1 MAKKIF
7 SPKGSAWAEVED
19 NPALSSAAKLA
30 TATLR
35 AAGNL
40 PVGTNR
46 IIAVGDLQDPAA
58 QTIAAGVGRFLK
70 IEANQI
76 IAGSGNFDEAVA
88 QKLWTQIITAREG
101 VFDKIKSNMLAVGA
115 LDGQQI
121 TGATV
126 RTASSGRRVVMDANG
141 LRIEGGQDGD
151 DAFRIDA
158 ATGRV
163 TMTGGIVARDDWSWV
178 NFSDW
183 YLVRGEHDNIGD
195 LGMGIGFNR
204 SVSPT
209 RFPGGIYLFKTLGGE
224 LGTAIAPP
232 HNPGLQDGQMRL
244 MPYELSWGGEQCS
257 LKIEREYFQLSA
269 ARGGIYLNAKTT
281 QMTLRSI
288 YGRTNLI
295 LGGQG
300 ANAFVQLG
308 DAVDTGTGY
317 SAGHGWA
324 QVCTLNGFR
333 TNGYFS
339 VKGTT
344 ASLWS
349 KDGGQFLS
357 VSPNGLSSSG
367 RTKQFIMHVPRLSN
381 EHGGKM
387 LRHKCSESPYDGIE
401 YWTTLKLD
409 DNGAA
414 SWDLPD
420 YVPVIASRRAPW
432 AVLATANRGQV
443 NATLDRGES
452 LYRVHINGEPGAEVS
467 ILVKGARIVEMEG
480 AAGGVS
486 RWADLGDESPWADN
500 PVTSAYEEG
509 TFPEHEDGEI
519 EW

>member
-1 MAKKIF
+1 MARKVT
-7 SPKGSAWAEVED
+7 SPKGSVWAEVED

-30 TATLR
+30 AATLQ
-35 AAGNL
+35 AARKY
-40 PVGTNR
+40 PVGTNQ
-46 IIAVGDLQDPAA
+46 IVAVGDLQDPAA

-76 IAGSGNFDEAVA
+76 VAGSGNFDEAVA
-88 QKLWTQIITAREG
+88 QKLWTQIITAKDG
-101 VFDKIKSNMLAVGA
+101 VFNKITANMLAAGA
-115 LDGQQI
+115 LDGQLI
-121 TGATV
+121 TGSTV
-126 RTASSGRRVVMDANG
+126 RTSSFGRRVIMDRNG

-158 ATGRV
+158 STGRV
-163 TMTGGIVARDDWSWV
+163 TITGGITSRDSWSWV

-183 YLVRGEHDNIGD
+183 YLVSGATGDIGD
-195 LGMGIGFNR
+195 IGMGVGFNR
-204 SVSPT
+204 SVSPVQ
-209 RFPGGIYLFKTLGGE
+209 FPGGLYMYKTKGGE
-224 LGTAIAPP
+224 LGTIVAPP
-232 HNPGLQDGQMRL
+232 HNSGLQNGLLQIK
-244 MPYELSWGGEQCS
+244 PYELEWGGEQCS
-257 LKIEREYFQLSA
+257 LKIDREFFQLSA
-269 ARGGIYLNAKTT
+269 ARGGMYLNAKTT
-281 QMTLRSI
+281 QVTLRST

-295 LGGQG
+295 LGGQSTH
-300 ANAFVQLG
+300 AFVQLG
-308 DAVDTGTGY
+308 DASSTGTGY

-324 QVCTLNGFR
+324 QVCTLDGFR
-333 TNGYFS
+333 AHGYFS
-339 VKGTT
+339 VKGNT

-349 KDGGQFLS
+349 RDGGQFLS
-357 VSPNGLSSSG
+357 VSNSGLSSSG
-367 RTKQFIMHVPRLSN
+367 RTKQFIMHVPRMSN

-401 YWTTLKLD
+401 YWTSLKLD

-432 AVLATANRGQV
+432 AVLATADRGQV
-443 NATLDRGES
+443 NATLERGET
-452 LYRVHINGEPGAEVS
+452 LYRVHATGEPGAEVS

-486 RWADLGDESPWADN
+486 RWKDLGDESPWADN

-509 TFPEHEDGEI
+509 AFPEHEDGDI

>member
-1 MAKKIF
+1 MARTQF
-7 SPKGSAWAEVED
+7 SPKGSKWAEVED

-30 TATLR
+30 AATLR

-46 IIAVGDLQDPAA
+46 IIAIGDLQDPAA

-101 VFDKIKSNMLAVGA
+101 VFDKIKSNMIAAGA

-121 TGATV
+121 TGATI
-126 RTASSGRRVVMDANG
+126 RTANSGRRVVMDANG
-141 LRIEGGQDGD
+141 FRIEGGQDGD

-163 TMTGGIVARDDWSWV
+163 TMTGGIVARDDWSWA

-183 YLVRGEHDNIGD
+183 YLVGNGGGSD

-204 SVSPT
+204 SVSPAT
-209 RFPGGIYLFKTLGGE
+209 FPGGIYLFKDQGGT
-224 LGTAIAPP
+224 LGTAVTPP
-232 HNPGLQDGQMRL
+232 HYPGRQAGRL
-244 MPYELSWGGEQCS
+244 ELKPEELTWGGSVSS
-257 LKIEREYFQLSA
+257 LDIKKDYFQISSA
-269 ARGGIYLNAKTT
+269 NSGIFLNAKKS
-281 QMTLRSI
+281 QVTLRST
-288 YGRTNLI
+288 YSRTNLI
-295 LGGQG
+295 LGTGQSS
-300 ANAFVQLG
+300 AFVHLG
-308 DAVDTGTGY
+308 DSTSTATGFT
-317 SAGHGWA
+317 AAHGWA
-324 QVCTLNGFR
+324 QVCDLD
-333 TNGYFS
+333 GY
-339 VKGTT
+339 KTHGYLTIHGNT

-349 KDGGQFLS
+349 KEGGHFVR
-357 VSPNGLSSSG
+357 VSSNGLTSSG
-367 RTKQFIMHVPRLSN
+367 KTKQFIMHVPRMSS
-381 EHGGKM
+381 ERGGQM

-401 YWTTLKLD
+401 YWSSLTLD
-409 DNGAA
+409 DEGAGT
-414 SWDLPD
+414 WDLPD

-452 LYRVHINGEPGAEVS
+452 LYRVHVNGEPGAEVS
-467 ILVKGARIVEMEG
+467 VLVKGARIVEMEG

-486 RWADLGDESPWADN
+486 RWEDLGDESPWTEN
-500 PVTSAYEEG
+500 PVITDYGEG
-509 TFPEHEDGEI
+509 KFPEHEDGEI
-519 EW
+519 KW

>member
-1 MAKKIF
+1 MGRKQT
-7 SPKGSAWAEVED
+7 SPKGSVWAEVED

-30 TATLR
+30 AATLQ
-35 AAGNL
+35 AARKY
-40 PVGTNR
+40 PVGTNQ

-76 IAGSGNFDEAVA
+76 IAGSGNFDEAVVR
-88 QKLWTQIITAREG
+88 KLWTQIITAREG
-101 VFDKIKSNMLAVGA
+101 VFDKIKSNMIAVGA

-121 TGATV
+121 TGATI
-126 RTASSGRRVVMDANG
+126 RTANSGRRVVMDANG
-141 LRIEGGQDGD
+141 LRIEGGRDGD

-158 ATGRV
+158 VSGRV
-163 TMTGGIVARDDWSWV
+163 TMTGGIVSRDDWSWV

-183 YLVRGEHDNIGD
+183 YLVGGNNGNIGD

-204 SVSPT
+204 SVSPAK
-209 RFPGGIYLFKTLGGE
+209 FPGGMYLFKTLGGE
-224 LGTAIAPP
+224 LGTAVTPP
-232 HNPGLQDGQMRL
+232 HDPGLQGGQMQL
-244 MPYELSWGGEQCS
+244 LPYEFSWGGEQCG
-257 LKIEREYFQLSA
+257 LRIEREYFQLSA
-269 ARGGIYLNAKTT
+269 ARGGIYLSAKTT
-281 QMTLRSI
+281 QMTLRST

-300 ANAFVQLG
+300 AAAFVQLG
-308 DAVDTGTGY
+308 DSSDTGTGY

-333 TNGYFS
+333 SNGYFS

-367 RTKQFIMHVPRLSN
+367 RTKQFIMHVPRMSN

-401 YWTTLKLD
+401 YWTTLTLD
-409 DNGAA
+409 DKGTG

-432 AVLATANRGQV
+432 AVLATASRGQV

-452 LYRVHINGEPGAEVS
+452 LYQVHVSGEPGAEVS
-467 ILVKGARIVEMEG
+467 VLVKGARIVEMEG

-486 RWADLGDESPWADN
+486 RWKDLGDESPWAEN

-509 TFPEHEDGEI
+509 TFPAHEDGEI

>member
-1 MAKKIF
+1 MARKQF
-7 SPKGSAWAEVED
+7 SPKGSEWAEVED

-30 TATLR
+30 AATLR

-46 IIAVGDLQDPAA
+46 IIAIGDLQDPAA

-70 IEANQI
+70 IEANQV
-76 IAGSGNFDEAVA
+76 IAGSGNFDEAVVR
-88 QKLWTQIITAREG
+88 KLWTQIVTAKDG
-101 VFDKIKSNMLAVGA
+101 VFDKIKSNMIAVGA

-121 TGATV
+121 TGATI
-126 RTASSGRRVVMDANG
+126 RTANSGRRVVMDANG

-158 ATGRV
+158 VTGRV

-183 YLVRGEHDNIGD
+183 YLVGGDNGYIAD
-195 LGMGIGFNR
+195 LGMGVGFNR
-204 SVSPT
+204 SVSPL
-209 RFPGGIYLFKTLGGE
+209 RFPGGIYMFKDTGGQ
-224 LGTAIAPP
+224 LGTAIVPP
-232 HNPGLQDGQMRL
+232 HNPGGQAGRMHIR
-244 MPYELSWGGEQCS
+244 PTDFDWGGDVCNFRVNQDF
-257 LKIEREYFQLSA
+257 FQVTT
-269 ARGGIYLNAKTT
+269 ARGDIYLNAKKS
-281 QMTLRSI
+281 QVTLRSA
-288 YGRTNLI
+288 YSRTNLI
-295 LGGQG
+295 LGTGNSG
-300 ANAFVQLG
+300 GFVQLG
-308 DAVDTGTGY
+308 DSGDTGTGY

-357 VSPNGLSSSG
+357 VSPHGLSSSG
-367 RTKQFIMHVPRLSN
+367 KTKQFIMHVPRMSSERN
-381 EHGGKM
+381 GKM
-387 LRHKCSESPYDGIE
+387 LVHKCSESPYDGIE
-401 YWTTLKLD
+401 YWTSLTLD
-409 DNGAA
+409 DKGEG

-432 AVLATANRGQV
+432 VVLATANKGAV

-452 LYRVHINGEPGAEVS
+452 LYQVHVTGEPGAEVS
-467 ILVKGARIVEMEG
+467 VLVKGARIVEMEG

-486 RWADLGDESPWADN
+486 RWADLGDEDPWFDN

-509 TFPEHEDGEI
+509 TFPKHEDGEI